1 MLGLEGDH
9 GAEHTEHGLLDHGAL
24 PLRLQQPQRPRHGLH
39 GADAPLA
46 RLLPHHEVGLEHAV
60 PVGAAVDW
68 EGDGDRAQRREHGQA
83 GRVHLPGLPPGA
95 VEEEEGGGGTRGPR
109 RGPAP
114 GDEVGGGG
122 RRVEQED
129 GARGGSG
136 GRGEEAAARDEAEV
150 GEAAREE
157 GQCRERV
164 PPEGVR
170 VVEDDD
176 GRGGR
181 ERGGR
186 EVRAQ
191 ADAGRAATAGVAD
204 GAAGR
209 GGGGGDA
216 AIAVIVG
223 GDWIEVVHRAQWSV
237 TRWLAGYFLFFP
249 SLTYS
254 PRPSPLWLPKLLASL
269 VGLGRMV

>member
-1 MLGLEGDH
+1 MKIIRSCEPLLCTDLHCWSLVDFLIDSKARNSTQHHEQAASVHSIPLHLLLPPEFLLLPHLRSRLHRPVPQMLGLEGDH

-60 PVGAAVDW
+60 PVSAAVDG

-95 VEEEEGGGGTRGPR
+95 VEEEEGGGGARGPR

-136 GRGEEAAARDEAEV
+136 GGGEEAAARDEAEV

-157 GQCRERV
+157 GQR
-164 PPEGVR
+164 
-170 VVEDDD
+170 
-176 GRGGR
+176 
-181 ERGGR
+181 
-186 EVRAQ
+186 
-191 ADAGRAATAGVAD
+191 
-204 GAAGR
+204 
-209 GGGGGDA
+209 
-216 AIAVIVG
+216 
-223 GDWIEVVHRAQWSV
+223 
-237 TRWLAGYFLFFP
+237 
-249 SLTYS
+249 
-254 PRPSPLWLPKLLASL
+254 
-269 VGLGRMV
+269 